1 MKVYVLIEMN
11 DGTDDMFAVAGVYSS
26 LQKAKDWIEYL
37 CSDGDWETD
46 EFIIQEF
53 ELDDKFGSDMNTI
66 FSYKSIINARL

>member
-1 MKVYVLIEMN
+1 MKVYVLIE
-11 DGTDDMFAVAGVYSS
+11 DVAIDMFAVAGVYSS